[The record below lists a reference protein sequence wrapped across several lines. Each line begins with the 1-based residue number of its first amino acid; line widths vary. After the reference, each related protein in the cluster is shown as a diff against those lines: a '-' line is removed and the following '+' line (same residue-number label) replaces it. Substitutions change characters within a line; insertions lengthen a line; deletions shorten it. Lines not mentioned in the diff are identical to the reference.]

1 MNVPQR
7 RCRMVQSE
15 QIHKHKLLKVRVLIV
30 PYTHATDA
38 TARPGH
44 QGAVEIFNTPDHSSQ
59 CLRTN

>member
-1 MNVPQR
+1 
-7 RCRMVQSE
+7 MVQSE